1 MTAAP
6 ASGKTSF
13 FSFPRAFYVING
25 IELLERGAYY
35 TMNYVLTAYM
45 ALTIGL
51 PAAQVGALVSVLFLL
66 LYVIP
71 LLGAPFAE
79 KYGYKVGLTASFLL
93 LAAGYASLLV
103 ARDFNSMLLSVS
115 LIGFGAG
122 IFKPI
127 AAAVVSQTSS
137 EEQRNYA
144 FIIYYGAINL
154 GATLVPLAVA
164 LVGFMMGID
173 VTLIAFA
180 VSATISAL
188 NFGLV
193 LTAWRNL
200 REPQKDKSIV
210 QALASLGDIFHHPK
224 LLVLFVIYSGFW
236 FLYAMS
242 LSFLPVYMLQF
253 ERMPDWF
260 NPLFLGTVNPAVIV
274 LVAPFLGSLTK
285 GIGSIQLMIGGIAL
299 YVVGFLT
306 IGFTTTSVAA
316 PAFGIITFLVGVC
329 IFSVGE
335 VLTHPSFLAYVTK
348 IAPADKV
355 SVFLGYGFLPI
366 AVGLFFGA
374 GVGGVLYGRFAQ
386 EAGQPALF
394 WAIMSGVA
402 LVAVAALVLYNHFI
416 TPRPAAPAPAESRRR
431 SFGGVMPF
439 AIAVVAILLVPALI
453 GAASMVPTG
462 EPVEAAGTDDG
473 ALDAANLATM
483 ALPEVTDS
491 LAEGETSEPIP
502 FTFPEGATGVATF
515 TLSWT
520 DEAAP
525 TPATPNAPDT
535 FRVKVTAPDGSVTE
549 SEEESSGALELAID
563 GAMSGD
569 YVVEVTLV
577 DAGDSAPVSI
587 PLVPVGATADTGNEF
602 TLGASYQA
610 PAEA

>member
-51 PAAQVGALVSVLFLL
+51 PAAQTGALVSILFLL

-79 KYGYKVGLTASFLL
+79 KNGYKVGLTAAFLL

-115 LIGFGAG
+115 LIGVGAG

-127 AAAVVSQTSS
+127 AAAVVSQSSS
-137 EEQRNYA
+137 EDQRNYA

-154 GATLVPLAVA
+154 GATIFPLGVA
-164 LVGFMMGID
+164 LTGLILGD
-173 VTLIAFA
+173 NLSLIAFT
-180 VSATISAL
+180 VSAAISAL
-188 NFGLV
+188 NFVFV
-193 LTAWRNL
+193 LTTWRNL

-210 QALASLGDIFHHPK
+210 QALASLGDIFHYPK

-242 LSFLPVYMLQF
+242 LSFLAVYMLEF
-253 ERMPDWF
+253 SRMPDWF
-260 NPLFLGTVNPAVIV
+260 NVLFLGTINPAVIV

-299 YVVGFLT
+299 YVVGFLI
-306 IGFTTTSVAA
+306 IGFTTTDPAA
-316 PAFGIITFLVGVC
+316 PTFGIIAFLVGVC
-329 IFSVGE
+329 IFSIGE

-386 EAGQPALF
+386 EGGQPALF
-394 WAIMSGVA
+394 WAIMSCVA

-416 TPRPAAPAPAESRRR
+416 TPKAAAPVQAEPKRR
-431 SFGGVMPF
+431 SFGAAMPF
-439 AIAVVAILLVPALI
+439 AIAIVALLLVPALI
-453 GAASMVPTG
+453 GAASMVPGG
-462 EPVEAAGTDDG
+462 EPVEAAGADDN
-473 ALDAANLATM
+473 ALDAANLATT
-483 ALPEVTDS
+483 ALADVDGQ
-491 LAEGETSEPIP
+491 LAEGETSEPVV
-502 FTFPEGATGVATF
+502 FTFPHGATGVATF
-515 TLSWT
+515 TLTWT

-535 FRVKVTAPDGSVTE
+535 FLIKVTAPDGSVTE
-549 SEEESSGALELAID
+549 SEKESSGTLELAID
-563 GAMSGD
+563 GATAGD
-569 YVVEVTLV
+569 YAVEVTLV
-577 DAGDSAPVSI
+577 DAGDSAPANV
-587 PLVPVGATADTGNEF
+587 PLVPVGPTADTGNGY

-610 PAEA
+610 PAAA